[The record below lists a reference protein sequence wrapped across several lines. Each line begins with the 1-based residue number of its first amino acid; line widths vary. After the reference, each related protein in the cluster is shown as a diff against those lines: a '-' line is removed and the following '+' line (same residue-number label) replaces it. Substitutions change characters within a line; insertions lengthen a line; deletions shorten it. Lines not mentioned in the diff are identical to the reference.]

1 MGLGKTLQVRSH
13 CVAIFAGSQ
22 IMKFSSRIHLHHALI
37 FYLTRIQFT
46 FTQSITLM
54 YSLLKQGFEG
64 KKGEPLAKRCIIVC
78 PTSLVANWANE
89 ITKWYVSA
97 SSQLEYH

>member
-1 MGLGKTLQVRSH
+1 
-13 CVAIFAGSQ
+13 
-22 IMKFSSRIHLHHALI
+22 
-37 FYLTRIQFT
+37 
-46 FTQSITLM
+46 M

-89 ITKWYVSA
+89 ITKWYA
-97 SSQLEYH
+97 SKYESSCVECH